1 MMTRILVTAA
11 SRHGATD
18 QIARAIAHELSAS
31 GADVDRRPIDHVD
44 DLSRCDAAVVG
55 SAVYMGSWMGAA
67 RDLVE
72 SHLEQLRA
80 MPVWLFSSG
89 PLGSPAQPSEQ
100 PDPTAKLAGQIGA
113 RDHAVF
119 PGRLDREQLRLR
131 ERAVVSVVH
140 APYGDYRNWSEIRA
154 WARGIASELQSS

>member
-1 MMTRILVTAA
+1 MTRILVTAA

-18 QIARAIAHELSAS
+18 EVARAIADELSAA
-31 GADVDRRPIDHVD
+31 GADVDLRPIDHVK
-44 DLSRCDAAVVG
+44 DLSGWDAAVVG

-89 PLGSPAQPSEQ
+89 PLGSPPQPADQS
-100 PDPTAKLAGQIGA
+100 DPTAELARQIGA
-113 RDHAVF
+113 RGHAVF

-154 WARGIASELQSS
+154 WARGIASELPVS